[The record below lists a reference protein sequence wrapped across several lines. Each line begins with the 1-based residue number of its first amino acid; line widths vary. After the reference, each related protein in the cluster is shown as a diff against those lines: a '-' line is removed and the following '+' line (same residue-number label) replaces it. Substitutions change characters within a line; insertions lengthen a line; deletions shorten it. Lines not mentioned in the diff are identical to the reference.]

1 MVNTTSGTFDLEFL
15 TVPEVAA
22 MLRCSVSTIYK
33 MVETNRLNANRV
45 GGRLIFDRVEVLEW
59 VRSHATTIPTKS
71 GKGGLS

>member
-33 MVETNRLNANRV
+33 MVETNRLNANWV
-45 GGRLIFDRVEVLEW
+45 GGRLIFDRVVVLEW
-59 VRSHATTIPTKS
+59 VRSHDTTIPAES